1 MSKIRTLFSD
11 MFDLDL
17 PLIGAPMFLVSYEE
31 LAVAVAE
38 SGGMGMIPL
47 PNYRTIK
54 ELETALSEIRKKT
67 AKPIGV
73 NIHLSGKFEWRKQ
86 LQTCLDANIRFF
98 IASLGDP
105 ELIVDQVHKHGGKVF
120 ADVVNLKQG
129 LKAKQKGVDG
139 LIAVGSGAGGHAGTI
154 STLVL
159 VPYLKE
165 KIGLPIVAAG
175 GISNGQQMAAAI
187 AIGACAV
194 IVGTRFIATFES
206 KAKDEY
212 KQAVLLAGPEEIVF
226 TNRITGNPANW
237 LKDSIKDVRE
247 KLDLGSKR
255 WFDLWSAGQ
264 SVAQTDN
271 IKPVNLIIEEMIKDY
286 HRTCHELSSSITENQ

>member
-1 MSKIRTLFSD
+1 MPKIRTLFSD
-11 MFDLDL
+11 MFDLDI

-31 LAVAVAE
+31 LAIAVSE

-47 PNYRTIK
+47 PNYRNIK

-67 AKPIGV
+67 TKPIGV
-73 NIHLSGKFEWRKQ
+73 NIHLSGKFAWREQ
-86 LQTCLDANIRFF
+86 LQTCLDANIHFF

-105 ELIVDQVHKHGGKVF
+105 ELIVDQVHSHGGKVF

-139 LIAVGSGAGGHAGTI
+139 LVAVGSGAGGHAGTI

-165 KIGLPIVAAG
+165 KVGLPIVAAG

-194 IVGTRFIATFES
+194 IVGTRFIATLES

-212 KQAVLLAGPEEIVF
+212 KQAVILAGPEDIVF

-237 LKDSIKDVRE
+237 VKDSIKDVRE

-255 WFDLWSAGQ
+255 WLDLWSAGQ

-271 IKPVNLIIEEMIKDY
+271 IKPVSLIIEEIIKDY
-286 HRTCHELSSSITENQ
+286 CRTCHELSSSITENQ